1 MDVDYLKQVAA
12 PKLRKFYPKIIS
24 LDFSG
29 SSPPELFVGEAFYP
43 KVYAGILAPTMHDQ
57 ESGNLT
63 NPEYWFK
70 EQLKIEDILF
80 LRSSLIHSRFIVDVK
95 HGSGKLLDTMQE
107 VSMASKPA
115 SVEFVL
121 KKKPKLQLSFDAWH
135 APIGNPAPLVKAT
148 LEENPVI
155 AKPVEKVVNDS
166 DLKAADAMQILYNK
180 DISVTHIMRLL
191 SAGVLGIKPQRKLTP
206 TKWGITA
213 VDSLLS
219 RSMMEK
225 IRQHSWVDSYQVFY
239 ASYLG
244 NHYEILLLPRHWSFE
259 VVEHSLPSQAYPHG
273 GWWADYE
280 GFWNRKTYADSVV
293 GAYYANRLAV
303 AEYLTGI
310 KRQAS
315 VLIFREVSP
324 EYWAPCGV
332 GILREATRHAL
343 AQQPKAFSTLQ
354 EALQDIQTR
363 LKEPVQSYTKQSR
376 LLKEKQ
382 EQRML
387 IEF

>member
-1 MDVDYLKQVAA
+1 MDVDYLRQIAA
-12 PKLRKFYPKIIS
+12 PKLRKFYPKTVS

-29 SSPPELFVGEAFYP
+29 TSPPELFVGEAFYP

-57 ESGNLT
+57 ESAHLT

-80 LRSSLIHSRFIVDVK
+80 LRSSLIHSRFTVDVK

-107 VSMASKPA
+107 VSMASKPT
-115 SVEFVL
+115 SVEFML
-121 KKKPKLQLSFDAWH
+121 KKKPKMQLSFDARH
-135 APIGNPAPLVKAT
+135 APIGNPAPLIKAR

-155 AKPVEKVVNDS
+155 ARPVEKVVSDS
-166 DLKAADAMQILYNK
+166 DLKAGDAMQILYEKN
-180 DISVTHIMRLL
+180 ISVNQIMKLL
-191 SAGVLGIKPQRKLTP
+191 SAGVLGVKMQRKLTP

-219 RSMMEK
+219 KCMMEQ
-225 IRQHSWVDSYQVFY
+225 IRQYSWIDNYYVFN

-244 NHYEILLLPRHWSFE
+244 NHYEILLMPRHWGFE
-259 VVEHSLPSQAYPHG
+259 VIEHSLPGQTYPQG

-280 GFWNRKTYADSVV
+280 GFWNRKTYASSVV

-303 AEYLTGI
+303 AEYLTRI

-315 VLIFREVSP
+315 VLIFREVSQ

-332 GILREATRHAL
+332 GILREATRHAFTKEPAVFDNL
-343 AQQPKAFSTLQ
+343 N
-354 EALQDIQTR
+354 EALQDIQAR
-363 LKEPVQSYTKQSR
+363 LKENVNTYAEKSK
-376 LLKEKQ
+376 LLKEKM
-382 EQRML
+382 EQRTLM
-387 IEF
+387 EF

>member
-1 MDVDYLKQVAA
+1 MDVDYLRQLAA
-12 PKLRKFYPKIIS
+12 PRLRKFYPKIIS

-43 KVYAGILAPTMHDQ
+43 KVYAGILAPTTHDR
-57 ESGNLT
+57 ESGHLT
-63 NPEYWFK
+63 SPEYWFQ
-70 EQLKIEDILF
+70 ERLKIEDILF
-80 LRSSLIHSRFIVDVK
+80 LRCSLIHSRFTVDVK
-95 HGSGKLLDTMQE
+95 QGSGKLLNTLQE
-107 VSMASKPA
+107 VSMASKPT

-121 KKKPKLQLSFDAWH
+121 KKKPKLHLSFDMRH
-135 APIGNPAPLVKAT
+135 APVGNPAPLVKAM

-155 AKPVEKVVNDS
+155 AKPVEKAVSDS
-166 DLKAADAMQILYNK
+166 DLKAADAMQMLYQK
-180 DISVTHIMRLL
+180 DISVTHIMKLL
-191 SAGVLGIKPQRKLTP
+191 SAGVLGVKLQRKLTP

-219 RSMMEK
+219 KSMMEQ
-225 IRQHSWVDSYQVFY
+225 IRDYPWIDAYQVFS

-259 VVEHSLPSQAYPHG
+259 VIEHSLAGPACPQG
-273 GWWADYE
+273 GWWTDYE
-280 GFWNRKTYADSVV
+280 GCWNRKMYAGSVV

-303 AEYLTGI
+303 TEYLTKI
-310 KRQAS
+310 QRQAS

-332 GILREATRHAL
+332 GILREATRHAFTQL
-343 AQQPKAFSTLQ
+343 GRSFSTLQ

-363 LKEPVQSYTKQSR
+363 LKQP
-376 LLKEKQ
+376 
-382 EQRML
+382 
-387 IEF
+387 IINF